1 MIIFEAKRLGRNGV
15 WHTIGLYTANSI
27 DEVEL
32 YLKKHD
38 IDCHIIVPRTVIDIY
53 EEVVV

>member
-15 WHTIGLYTANSI
+15 WHTIGLYKANSI
-27 DEVEL
+27 AEVEL

-38 IDCHIIVPRTVIDIY
+38 VDFTMIIPRTVVDIY
-53 EEVVV
+53 EEVVL